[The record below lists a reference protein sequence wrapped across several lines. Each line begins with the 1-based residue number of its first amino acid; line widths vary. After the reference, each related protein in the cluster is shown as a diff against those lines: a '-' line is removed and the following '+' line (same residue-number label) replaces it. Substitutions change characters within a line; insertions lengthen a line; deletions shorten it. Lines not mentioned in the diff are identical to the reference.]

1 MQIFKVIA
9 KTGRTGK
16 VKVDFPTPLISKHVE
31 IVMIVQP
38 AQDGAAKPTR
48 PSYDFTRLVGKLHW
62 TGDACQAQRS
72 LRNEW

>member
-1 MQIFKVIA
+1 MQVFTVRA

-16 VKVDFPTPLISKHVE
+16 IKVDFPTPLISRQVD

-38 AQDGAAKPTR
+38 ARDDAAKPTQ
-48 PSYDFTRLVGKLHW
+48 PSYDFTRFVGKLHW
-62 TGDACQAQRS
+62 TGDACQTQRS

>member
-1 MQIFKVIA
+1 MQVFKARV
-9 KTGRTGK
+9 KTGRTGTIT
-16 VKVDFPTPLISKHVE
+16 VDFPTPLISKQVE

-38 AQDGAAKPTR
+38 ARDGATKPPR

-62 TGDACQAQRS
+62 TGDACQVQRN

>member
-1 MQIFKVIA
+1 MQVFKVRT

-16 VKVDFPTPLISKHVE
+16 IKVDFPTPLISKQVE

-38 AQDGAAKPTR
+38 ALDSVAKSTH
-48 PSYDFTRLVGKLHW
+48 PSYDFTRFIGKLHW
-62 TGDACQAQRS
+62 SGNPCQTQRS